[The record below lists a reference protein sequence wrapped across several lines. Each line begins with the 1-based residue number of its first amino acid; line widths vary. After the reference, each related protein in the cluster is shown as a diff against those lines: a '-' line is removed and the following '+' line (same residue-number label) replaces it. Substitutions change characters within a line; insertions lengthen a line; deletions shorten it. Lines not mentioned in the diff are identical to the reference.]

1 MHYVHYTKRNAAE
14 HLSAALTDELIRRNT
29 RELVVVCIGTDRST
43 GDSLGPLVGTFLK
56 EAPLPEW
63 VSVYGT
69 LDFPVHAL
77 NLTDCL
83 DMVTRCHPNAIVLAV
98 DSALGLHDHIGYIE
112 LKNGSLKPGAGVGKR
127 LPPVGD
133 LSLKGVVNAG
143 GFMEYF
149 ALQNTRLS
157 VVMKMARVM
166 SEIIWRAVINV
177 DEAMTAFDYAAVT
190 Q

>member
-1 MHYVHYTKRNAAE
+1 EMHYVHYTKRDAAE
-14 HLSAALTDELIRRNT
+14 RLSTALTDELIRRNT
-29 RELVVVCIGTDRST
+29 RELVVVCVGTDRST

-69 LDFPVHAL
+69 LDFPVHSL
-77 NLTDCL
+77 NLTDRL
-83 DMVTRCHPNAIVLAV
+83 DMVACCHPDATVLAV
-98 DSALGLHDHIGYIE
+98 DATLGLHDHIGYLE

-133 LSLKGVVNAG
+133 LSLTGVVNAG

-149 ALQNTRLS
+149 VLQNT
-157 VVMKMARVM
+157 
-166 SEIIWRAVINV
+166 
-177 DEAMTAFDYAAVT
+177 
-190 Q
+190 

>member
-14 HLSAALTDELIRRNT
+14 RLSAALTDELIRRNT

-69 LDFPVHAL
+69 LDFPVHAM
-77 NLTDCL
+77 NLTECL
-83 DMVTRCHPNAIVLAV
+83 DMVACCHPDATVLAV
-98 DSALGLHDHIGYIE
+98 DATLSDVEHIGYVTLE
-112 LKNGSLKPGAGVGKR
+112 NKPLKPGAGVGKR

-133 LSLKGVVNAG
+133 LSLTGVVNAG

-149 ALQNTRLS
+149 VLQNTRLS
-157 VVMKMARVM
+157 EVMKMARVM
-166 SEIIWRAVINV
+166 AEIIWRAVINV